1 MPVEQP
7 VIEPLPS
14 APQPEPEVEPTNP
27 QPELPDP
34 KPGEGLP
41 EPLLKI
47 PAFQA
52 LMAGKPGALSVN
64 LKLKTSAP
72 EAKLVAKNKAGLMKA
87 GIGFYRSLAG
97 DLGVIFNQL
106 YISGP
111 EIQAADKAGQ
121 LLQIA
126 PDFDSIGGKVARSGS
141 ANPTVDAQTPGGPV
155 TPPVPMPPQMAT
167 GGGLPGAAQTKLSAA
182 RTKNI
187 LPGSPTSGPAPGAG
201 TLVRSILKPT
211 I

>member
-1 MPVEQP
+1 MPIEQP

-14 APQPEPEVEPTNP
+14 APQQPLEVEPTNP

-34 KPGEGLP
+34 EPGEGLP

-64 LKLKTSAP
+64 LKLKTGAP
-72 EAKLVAKNKAGLMKA
+72 ESKLVAKNKDKLMRA
-87 GIGFYRSLAG
+87 GIGFYRSLGG

-106 YISGP
+106 YISGE
-111 EIQAADKAGQ
+111 EIKAADTAGQ

-126 PDFDSIGGKVARSGS
+126 PDFDSIGGKTARSGS
-141 ANPTVDAQTPGGPV
+141 ANPVMDAQVPGGAA
-155 TPPVPMPPQMAT
+155 TPPVPSPPQMSS

-201 TLVRSILKPT
+201 QLMRSILKQP